1 MVARSRN
8 GGRRWGP
15 PVVIGRTSGFPPSDT
30 VSQNLLATIGG
41 LPSQTVTPNG
51 DVYVAWS
58 EPGPNRR
65 RSRVAVARSK
75 DGGRTWK
82 THALHVHGQSA
93 LPAIAVTGAA
103 PLDCCTK

>member
-75 DGGRTWK
+75 DGGAHLEDPCLARPWP
-82 THALHVHGQSA
+82 V
-93 LPAIAVTGAA
+93 GAA
-103 PLDCCTK
+103 GDRGDGCGTVGLLH